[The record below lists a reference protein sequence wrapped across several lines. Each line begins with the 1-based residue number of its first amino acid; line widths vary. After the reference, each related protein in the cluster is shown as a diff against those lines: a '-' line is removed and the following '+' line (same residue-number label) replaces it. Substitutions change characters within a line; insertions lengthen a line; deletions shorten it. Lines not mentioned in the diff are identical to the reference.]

1 MHLISSVKLLKKNVS
16 NFLLSLIKHFW
27 ALEVLNYLDMHLK
40 MHVLKYYEGFQGTSF
55 QFKLM
60 LYQFFSC
67 YWCNFVH
74 VILFQQLTR
83 LQETNGS
90 VSKELS
96 EKLLSRL
103 PSHKYKPVS
112 LKGKGKSID
121 KDEESELY
129 KL

>member
-1 MHLISSVKLLKKNVS
+1 M
-16 NFLLSLIKHFW
+16 
-27 ALEVLNYLDMHLK
+27 
-40 MHVLKYYEGFQGTSF
+40 
-55 QFKLM
+55 
-60 LYQFFSC
+60 
-67 YWCNFVH
+67 H

-129 KL
+129 KLQFSVT

>member
-1 MHLISSVKLLKKNVS
+1 MQAEYQGSINPDRMS
-16 NFLLSLIKHFW
+16 
-27 ALEVLNYLDMHLK
+27 
-40 MHVLKYYEGFQGTSF
+40 YE
-55 QFKLM
+55 
-60 LYQFFSC
+60 
-67 YWCNFVH
+67 
-74 VILFQQLTR
+74 QLTR

-121 KDEESELY
+121 KDEECPICKMEYNNGYMLIT
-129 KL
+129 LPCRHQ